1 MIKKLEKE
9 ENAIRKDIN
18 KLESELKVK
27 EMALKSITNLLAYK
41 VRKLLI
47 MSNNHLH
54 TKRFKPWNSYR
65 SVAAH

>member
-47 MSNNHLH
+47 MSNNHLE
-54 TKRFKPWNSYR
+54 NY
-65 SVAAH
+65 